1 MGNLIFN
8 DARWRQQLDFDG
20 LVWEGN
26 LRPTDVDIVF
36 EFGRKNL
43 CIMGE
48 IKSGDARLPV
58 GQRKLLE
65 NYSKVHEASG
75 ILTPVFLAR
84 HNTPTGKDV
93 MVQDCIVD
101 SYYTGGKWT
110 IDGKRTVKQFMTK
123 YVDAA
128 LHPEI
133 ELEPPHC
140 ADCKLKK
147 GCISNA
153 DADEDEEQA
162 CPLFEREL

>member
-1 MGNLIFN
+1 MSTLIFN
-8 DARWRQQLDFDG
+8 DKRWRQMLDFDG

-26 LRPTDVDIVF
+26 LRPTDVDLVF

-84 HNTPTGKDV
+84 HNTPIDEDV
-93 MVQDCIVD
+93 MVQDCIID

-110 IDGKRTVKQFMTK
+110 VDGKRTVKQFMTK

-128 LHPEI
+128 IHPDA
-133 ELEPPHC
+133 HC
-140 ADCKLKK
+140 FDCKSFKT
-147 GCISNA
+147 CISNK
-153 DADEDEEQA
+153 DADDDDEMA
-162 CPLFEREL
+162 CPLFERKV